1 MRRPC
6 KSLSLHRSRVAPGG
20 KSFFTLLRSSR
31 STWIVN
37 FLSFV
42 VLLLSPTVSLAG
54 PPFLT
59 DDPVPVDPGHWEIN
73 NYVAGSLAN
82 GASVGVA
89 PGVDANYGA
98 THNLQLHLLVP
109 AAVAQMNGMSTQWGL
124 GDIEIGA
131 KYRFLP
137 ADEKDWWPQA
147 AFYPFLDFPTGNT
160 DRGLGTGATHAFF
173 PICASRS

>member
-1 MRRPC
+1 
-6 KSLSLHRSRVAPGG
+6 
-20 KSFFTLLRSSR
+20 
-31 STWIVN
+31 
-37 FLSFV
+37 
-42 VLLLSPTVSLAG
+42 LAG

-59 DDPVPVDPGHWEIN
+59 DDPVPVDRGHWEIN

-98 THNLQLHLLVP
+98 AQNLQLHLLVP
-109 AAVAQMNGMSTQWGL
+109 AAVAQINGMSTQWGL
-124 GDIEIGA
+124 GDMEIGA

-137 ADEKDWWPQA
+137 AEEKDWWPQA

-160 DRGLGTGATHAFF
+160 ERGLGTGATRMHS
-173 PICASRS
+173 SRFGCKRISANGRPTAAAVIGSIPAWETKTFGTRAGLYNIS